1 MDIPY
6 TVTARKDTGL
16 FNSKVGIWLFL
27 ASEVMLFGGLFSGY
41 VFLRIYAD
49 YPWPERALP
58 IVPGL
63 INTFVLIGSSV
74 TVVFAWAALKMREWR
89 KFQIYMGITIACA
102 GMFMVLK
109 GMEYKA
115 KLEHQAVRM
124 DDFVIIEGHAH
135 YAVVGDDGKVAHAD
149 TKVKAKKLSDSG
161 AKPFKANAIL
171 FKPETI
177 DFSIAR
183 AHQPWVDTVLE
194 QAGKRKS
201 KLVTAENLFLYG
213 SIRDY
218 AGTEEEPISSE
229 DRSGLEAE
237 LVAKYA
243 NAEEKVGH
251 SFGERSLF
259 IPAGTGL
266 SYDLVKRAREIY
278 VSGRSHNAIVRTAIL
293 KANWRAVKADRPDD
307 KYWEQAPDA
316 RIDPATQLEEQFD
329 SAGNCIAGS
338 KVVSVVSTLSFR
350 MDPPQPIVIDRG
362 WIKRPVK
369 AQDGKAEL
377 RDDTSFNAGNGE
389 DSAAPGLL
397 DSPLILAVD
406 AIDFRWMV
414 QKAEEAGKEPLEVIE
429 TSWIF
434 SEENKHADYYK
445 RIWKNHKARIAELE
459 KELLEGYGRDKDGN
473 AKRVP
478 TETDRYRIT
487 WQDLVHYARVDQ
499 HEGRSPKPSEE
510 VYGDLR
516 PKFWDGFAGPN
527 HKDEEIHELHAFPEL
542 EIPHQ
547 KVSLQSMFTPKWNT
561 YYAVYFTITGLHG
574 LHVIGGAIVLGY
586 YLFCSKGLYRRN
598 PEWLANRVEVGGLF
612 WHFVDLVWIFLFP
625 ILYLM

>member
-102 GMFMVLK
+102 GLFMVLK
-109 GMEYKA
+109 GIEYKA

-124 DDFVIIEGHAH
+124 DDFAMIEGHAH
-135 YAVVGDDGKVAHAD
+135 YAVVDDDGNLAHSD
-149 TKVKAKKLSDSG
+149 TKLKAKKLGASG

-171 FKPETI
+171 FEPETI
-177 DFSIAR
+177 DFSVAR
-183 AHQPWVDTVLE
+183 AHGPWVEALLE

-201 KLVTAENLFLYG
+201 KLVTTENLFLYG
-213 SIRDY
+213 NIEDY
-218 AGTEEEPISSE
+218 AGTEKDPLSTKGREKAES
-229 DRSGLEAE
+229 E

-243 NAEEKVGH
+243 KAEEKIGH
-251 SFGERSLF
+251 EFGESSLY
-259 IPAGTGL
+259 IPSGTEL
-266 SYDLVKRAREIY
+266 SYNLLKKAREVY
-278 VSGRSHNAIVRTAIL
+278 VSGRTHNAIVRTAIL
-293 KANWRAVKADRPDD
+293 KENWKRVKAKMPDD
-307 KYWEQAPDA
+307 KYWIQAPEAKIDA
-316 RIDPATQLEEQFD
+316 ATQLDEQFD
-329 SAGNCIAGS
+329 AQGKCVAGS
-338 KVVSVVSTLSFR
+338 KVVSVVSTLSFA
-350 MDPPQPIVIDRG
+350 MDPPQPIVINRG
-362 WIKRPVK
+362 WVKRPVK
-369 AQDGKAEL
+369 AKEGKAEL
-377 RDDTSFNAGNGE
+377 RDDTSFNAGDGE
-389 DSAAPGLL
+389 GSAPGLL
-397 DSPLILAVD
+397 ESPLILAVD
-406 AIDFRWMV
+406 AIDLRWV
-414 QKAEEAGKEPLEVIE
+414 AQRAEEAGKEPTEVIE
-429 TSWIF
+429 KSWLF
-434 SEENKHADYYK
+434 SEENKHHKKYQ
-445 RIWKNHKARIAELE
+445 RIWNNHKERIAVLE
-459 KELLEGYGRDKDGN
+459 ENLLKDYGRDKEGN
-473 AKRVP
+473 PKRVP

-487 WQDLVHYARVDQ
+487 WQDLVHYARANQ
-499 HEGRSPKPSEE
+499 NEE
-510 VYGDLR
+510 RPLKAGEDGYDDLR
-516 PKFWDGFAGPN
+516 PKFWNGFAGPN
-527 HKDEEIHELHAFPEL
+527 HKDEEIHKLHAFPEL
-542 EIPHQ
+542 EIPHE

-586 YLFCSKGLYRRN
+586 YLFFSKGLYRRN
-598 PEWLANRVEVGGLF
+598 PEWLANRVEIGGLF